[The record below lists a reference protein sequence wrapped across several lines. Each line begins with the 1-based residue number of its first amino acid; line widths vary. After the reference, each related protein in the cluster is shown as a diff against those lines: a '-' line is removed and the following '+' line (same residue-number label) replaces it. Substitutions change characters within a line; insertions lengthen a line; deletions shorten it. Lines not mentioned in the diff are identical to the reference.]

1 MVFSNLSYSAFMTYL
16 FARKNQFLSLSKIA
30 SIAILTLVG
39 SAVAPMQAANATP
52 ISCPGGGDYAITA
65 GVVSDGSTCSGAI
78 QIPEGTTSI
87 GDRAFSG
94 SDITSISIPSTVT
107 SIEFAAFTGTS
118 GLTSVIFS
126 PNSILES
133 IGQDAFFD
141 ATSLSSIAIPS
152 SVTSIGMGAFEEA
165 RALTT
170 VTFEPDSALNF
181 IGANAFLLATSLTS
195 ISIPIGVSAINAG
208 TFQGAD
214 SLVSISLPNTLTTI
228 GASAFR
234 NASALTSISIPRSVT
249 SIGQSAFRNAGSLA
263 SVVFEEVSQ
272 LLTIGDSAF
281 YDAIALTSITLPSG
295 VTSIEGSTFG
305 GTTSLESITIPN
317 SVTHIGG
324 ESFGGATS
332 LESITI
338 PSSVIDIGSNAFDGA
353 TSLESFYFLGDAPT
367 VGWLAFS
374 GVGPGAKAFK
384 QFGNTSFDVDVDG
397 NGMWNGLILH
407 TDPADLFRGWQNPLT
422 PLASGPRVGE
432 LVYASAFERLLPRA
446 LFKDEDGIRENTAEY
461 KTPEEYV
468 YRITRQANE
477 PTTSIDHQSLSG
489 YSGLSAAA
497 QSEWYIDLGFTDDPY
512 LFNWSAFMCVA
523 RIGNSLTKP
532 SGISLSY
539 ASREDGLINGGFSAD
554 HNLMLKTAAEEW
566 HLDAS
571 LGQGTRTAVGYLP
584 SSYDLY
590 TRAFLG
596 DPDPIWHSQVWG
608 LLDVNA
614 QCGIGKELKALR
626 ILDSNNDPVTT
637 KSFQIPE
644 FINLD
649 NNGQPTL
656 VSSVETTIGVTGGAS
671 RQNFNAAL
679 WGLTTIASATPP
691 SGGDGQSGGN
701 AAPVVSPNAPSVQP
715 ISKTRSTII
724 SGFAGDSSK
733 APSTLRQRIN
743 RVFSGFKNVASA
755 ECTGYTSGRTPS
767 RWDTLLAN
775 RRAKVACDLVKQ
787 RYPSAKVKVI
797 EKPAVGVGSKF
808 RSVRIKI
815 VGF

>member
-1 MVFSNLSYSAFMTYL
+1 MVFSNLSYSAFMPYV
-16 FARKNQFLSLSKIA
+16 FDPENRVFSWSKIA
-30 SIAILTLVG
+30 CIAILTLVG
-39 SAVAPMQAANATP
+39 SAIAPMQAANATP
-52 ISCPGGGDYAITA
+52 ISCPGGGDYTSTA
-65 GVVSDGSTCSGAI
+65 GVVSNGSTCSGAI

-94 SDITSISIPSTVT
+94 SDITSIRIPSTVT
-107 SIEFAAFTGTS
+107 SIEFAAFAGTS
-118 GLTSVIFS
+118 SLTSVIFS

-165 RALTT
+165 RALTA

-208 TFQGAD
+208 TFQGAE
-214 SLVSISLPNTLTTI
+214 SLVSISLPNTLTAI

-234 NASALTSISIPRSVT
+234 NASDLTSISIPRSVT
-249 SIGQSAFRNAGSLA
+249 SIGHSAFRNAGSLA

-272 LLTIGDSAF
+272 LLTIGHSAF
-281 YDAIALTSITLPSG
+281 YDASALTSITLPSG
-295 VTSIEGSTFG
+295 ITSIEESTFG

-317 SVTHIGG
+317 SLTHIGG

-332 LESITI
+332 LKSITI
-338 PSSVIDIGSNAFDGA
+338 PSSVSDIGGNAFDGA

-374 GVGPGAKAFK
+374 GVRPGAKAFK
-384 QFGNTSFDVDVDG
+384 QFGNTSFGVDVD
-397 NGMWNGLILH
+397 GMWNGLILH

-446 LFKDEDGIRENTAEY
+446 LFKDEGGIRENTAEY

-468 YRITRQANE
+468 YRITRQAND

-489 YSGLSAAA
+489 YSGLSATA
-497 QSEWYIDLGFTDDPY
+497 QSEWYIDLGFTVDPY
-512 LFNWSAFMCVA
+512 LFNWSAFMCVS
-523 RIGNSLTKP
+523 RVGNSLTKP
-532 SGISLSY
+532 NGMSLSY

-626 ILDSNNDPVTT
+626 ILDSNNNPVTT

-644 FINLD
+644 HLNLEV
-649 NNGQPTL
+649 NGQPTL
-656 VSSVETTIGVTGGAS
+656 VTSVATTIGVTGGS
-671 RQNFNAAL
+671 LRQDFNAAL
-679 WGLTTIASATPP
+679 WGLTTITSANPP
-691 SGGDGQSGGN
+691 SGGGD
-701 AAPVVSPNAPSVQP
+701 AAVASSNPSSAQPV
-715 ISKTRSTII
+715 SKTRSTTIT
-724 SGFAGDSSK
+724 GFAGDSSK
-733 APSTLRQRIN
+733 APVSLRQRIN
-743 RVFSGFKNVASA
+743 RMFSGFNKVASA
-755 ECTGYTSGRTPS
+755 ECTGYTSGRAPS
-767 RWDTLLAN
+767 RRDTLLAN
-775 RRAKVACDLVKQ
+775 RRAKVACDLVQKSH
-787 RYPSAKVKVI
+787 PSAKVKVV
-797 EKPAVGVGSKF
+797 ERPAVGVGAKF

-815 VGF
+815 AGF